1 MGKNG
6 GRNALSGYIL
16 QTLYA
21 IILCMKEDWEQIKV
35 EPITPNDKTD
45 ILLLEDTECEG
56 VDVNLSGNQGRYKSI
71 QVKKR
76 SRLVS
81 QNELDQW
88 CNSLL
93 KDGGDTKCEVCL
105 FGKLK
110 DDVIPDPRVDIKVFS
125 NNIDDAE
132 SMVLQEIA
140 KYCELQ
146 NAKDYSESDL
156 NDALD
161 ALFRK
166 LMMNSINNEPLTK
179 GEIEKSL
186 KAILETSP
194 DNRAAIIKWTS
205 KRYFYQESQYLR
217 DLKPARLDST
227 GKKIIMNQ
235 RLCADEF
242 PKVQEV
248 GNSPVVFSDYFA
260 KYVKDNSVKRHI
272 YLSATSGMGKSTC
285 LYDLWEKYLDDNCKF
300 VPLYIPL
307 NDVKQS
313 IKSYIVNRFL
323 KKSGVKN
330 FDWLDKGFNESSYHI
345 VMLLDGYNELTGD
358 NIEEIDG
365 EIGDILNMEGVT
377 VVISSRNPK
386 MDLKKKFGLNITKLK
401 VCPLTKKQISSFLGG
416 NNEILIKEKY
426 DGVLTN
432 PFMLEICIKA
442 YAKDVSNKLT
452 AISQIS
458 MEKLLQDYIDK
469 QQKDNNL
476 SIENTIYLKVILPLA
491 AMRLDKRKKNAEI
504 NKDPKFYKWEEYNKV
519 IKSIQKSIGVYER
532 SIAECV
538 GDNPDGKDYIETIKT
553 NHDLTST
560 LINVGIKLEVFS
572 ANSTNGSAIIW
583 DHEIYRDYFVARGY
597 ALYALVHMDSENCIY
612 NLARQVNYRYPEPK
626 DGVIGVIR
634 GYHVQK
640 AQMFIDMVDVRLSE
654 QKGFREDDFEKLKK
668 TATYR
673 RLIRDVAF
681 IYEDLN
687 DIKMGAATDL
697 CLKYFSDDLKIYD
710 RKSKHDYDSKM
721 RRYAD
726 AAYSL
731 SGLAYNYLH
740 LKPVQDDKEKG
751 TTYLKNAKDLLA
763 KSDSLFKALD
773 TETKEESTVKDD
785 MVKYNGNYAAYNIA
799 MYRNSRNIEYVKTAL
814 HAHEDNLKLRKEI
827 KSDLKKQGKK
837 GKDLIII
844 NNNIAVSYS
853 GVATCYYYLR
863 DYDKAIK
870 NHSEAIDIRT
880 KINDEFGSDKK
891 KYYIPQT
898 FNSYRRIIGCLA
910 EKENYSLDDAQQAI
924 KWIIKTLS
932 FANENDTLQDYEIM
946 CKEIE
951 DILNKLPEAVKQEKE
966 EKIESLKL
974 AISGKS
980 LNS

>member
-1 MGKNG
+1 
-6 GRNALSGYIL
+6 
-16 QTLYA
+16 
-21 IILCMKEDWEQIKV
+21 
-35 EPITPNDKTD
+35 
-45 ILLLEDTECEG
+45 
-56 VDVNLSGNQGRYKSI
+56 
-71 QVKKR
+71 
-76 SRLVS
+76 
-81 QNELDQW
+81 
-88 CNSLL
+88 
-93 KDGGDTKCEVCL
+93 
-105 FGKLK
+105 
-110 DDVIPDPRVDIKVFS
+110 
-125 NNIDDAE
+125 
-132 SMVLQEIA
+132 
-140 KYCELQ
+140 
-146 NAKDYSESDL
+146 
-156 NDALD
+156 
-161 ALFRK
+161 
-166 LMMNSINNEPLTK
+166 
-179 GEIEKSL
+179 
-186 KAILETSP
+186 
-194 DNRAAIIKWTS
+194 
-205 KRYFYQESQYLR
+205 
-217 DLKPARLDST
+217 
-227 GKKIIMNQ
+227 
-235 RLCADEF
+235 
-242 PKVQEV
+242 
-248 GNSPVVFSDYFA
+248 
-260 KYVKDNSVKRHI
+260 
-272 YLSATSGMGKSTC
+272 
-285 LYDLWEKYLDDNCKF
+285 
-300 VPLYIPL
+300 
-307 NDVKQS
+307 
-313 IKSYIVNRFL
+313 
-323 KKSGVKN
+323 
-330 FDWLDKGFNESSYHI
+330 
-345 VMLLDGYNELTGD
+345 
-358 NIEEIDG
+358 
-365 EIGDILNMEGVT
+365 
-377 VVISSRNPK
+377 
-386 MDLKKKFGLNITKLK
+386 
-401 VCPLTKKQISSFLGG
+401 
-416 NNEILIKEKY
+416 
-426 DGVLTN
+426 
-432 PFMLEICIKA
+432 
-442 YAKDVSNKLT
+442 
-452 AISQIS
+452 
-458 MEKLLQDYIDK
+458 
-469 QQKDNNL
+469 
-476 SIENTIYLKVILPLA
+476 
-491 AMRLDKRKKNAEI
+491 
-504 NKDPKFYKWEEYNKV
+504 
-519 IKSIQKSIGVYER
+519 
-532 SIAECV
+532 
-538 GDNPDGKDYIETIKT
+538 
-553 NHDLTST
+553 
-560 LINVGIKLEVFS
+560 
-572 ANSTNGSAIIW
+572 
-583 DHEIYRDYFVARGY
+583 
-597 ALYALVHMDSENCIY
+597 MDSENCIY